1 LTPAARTVLDASAI
15 LAYLLIEPGAD
26 VVRLALSG
34 TAVVN
39 SVNWAEVLSKMSDL
53 GGDPQEISS
62 RLARSGILGGALQI
76 FDFNEQL
83 AREVA
88 RLRPLTK
95 SAGLSLADRACL
107 ALGSSLGAPV
117 LTADRSWQSLRIGV
131 KVRQIR

>member
-1 LTPAARTVLDASAI
+1 MTPAARTVLDASAI

-34 TAVVN
+34 SAVVS

-53 GGDPQEISS
+53 GGDPREISS
-62 RLARSGILGGALQI
+62 RLARTGILGGALHI
-76 FDFNEQL
+76 TTFDEQL

-107 ALGSSLGAPV
+107 ALGSSLGIPV

-131 KVRQIR
+131 KVRPIR